1 MLVLAQQDSQPVDEP
16 TLADEAF
23 SLVQAL
29 PIEAHL
35 ALGLLL
41 VGGLLLWL
49 FGGKILKPLF
59 GLAGLVVG
67 GMVGLIALPAFG
79 VEAVAGAPGSLIGL
93 AIGAAIGLV
102 VSLIALKAAIV
113 VAAGLGFAAAGFLGG
128 AIYLSFN
135 PLPSDD
141 PPAEMLPDERDRSA
155 DGRLLFENP
164 YTGQKMTIDELT
176 RSLRDADSFLRGG
189 KRSLG
194 EEGDGVEAATPG
206 DADEGETEERLRAI
220 AVRCEAIVKETY
232 DLGKSHWNALS
243 SRERVV
249 VAGSTFGG
257 LALGLLIG
265 MFMPKKSAAVIT
277 ALVGS
282 AVWLTA
288 AGLLLEAFVPT
299 MRDATDQPPA
309 VWAFIWAF
317 TFMVGLI
324 VQLAGLGKPGGGG
337 KKKAK
342 PAEDDG
348 GEDEEE

>member
-1 MLVLAQQDSQPVDEP
+1 MLVLAQQDANPVDEP
-16 TLADEAF
+16 SLADEAF

-35 ALGLLL
+35 ALGLML

-67 GMVGLIALPAFG
+67 GMVGLIVLPSFG
-79 VEAVAGAPGSLIGL
+79 IEAVAGAPASLIGL

-113 VAAGLGFAAAGFLGG
+113 VSAGLGFAAAVFLGG
-128 AIYLSFN
+128 AIYLSHN
-135 PLPSDD
+135 SLPTEG
-141 PPAEMLPDERDRSA
+141 PPPEMLPDESDRTA

-189 KRSLG
+189 KRSVG
-194 EEGDGVEAATPG
+194 ESDGDETAAP
-206 DADEGETEERLRAI
+206 DEGETEARLRAI

-232 DLGKSHWNALS
+232 DVAKTHWNALS

-257 LALGLLIG
+257 LALGLLVG
-265 MFMPKKSAAVIT
+265 LFMPKKATAVIT
-277 ALVGS
+277 ALAGS

-288 AGLLLEAFVPT
+288 AGLLLEAYVPS
-299 MRDATDQPPA
+299 MRDATNQPPA

-324 VQLAGLGKPGGGG
+324 VQLAGLGKSAPS
-337 KKKAK
+337 KKKKQKKA
-342 PAEDDG
+342 
-348 GEDEEE
+348 EDEEEEDEGEEE